1 MTRTHFDYIKRIVR
15 ARKLAWAR
23 WRRDAAV
30 ALKRRKRAIR
40 NEQEAARREIA
51 EFLLFN
57 PEVGYREAGELFNI
71 RRSTAKGIAR
81 ASGLKRQRG
90 RRKTGEL

>member
-1 MTRTHFDYIKRIVR
+1 MTRTPFDYIKRIVR
-15 ARKLAWAR
+15 ARKLAWAH
-23 WRRDAAV
+23 WRRDAVV

-57 PEVGYREAGELFNI
+57 RELRYREAGELFNI
-71 RRSTAKGIAR
+71 RRSTTKQIAR
-81 ASGLKRQRG
+81 ASGLKRQTG
-90 RRKTGEL
+90 RRKTDEL